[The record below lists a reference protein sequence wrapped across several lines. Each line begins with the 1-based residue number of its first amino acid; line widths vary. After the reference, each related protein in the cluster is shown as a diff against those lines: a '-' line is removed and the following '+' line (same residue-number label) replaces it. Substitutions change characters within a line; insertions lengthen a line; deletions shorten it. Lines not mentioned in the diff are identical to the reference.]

1 MLRSQLR
8 RGLIHIVFAEK
19 FFRFFQ
25 CFIVRPFSILKIILF
40 KNHFIVRPFSILK
53 GVTTK
58 RFKSSNQ

>member
-25 CFIVRPFSILKIILF
+25 CFIVRPFSILK
-40 KNHFIVRPFSILK
+40 